1 VIYNAKVVSVTDGD
15 TLVLSVDLG
24 IRWLMGMRAEATRT
38 KVRLSG
44 CNSPE
49 KNSAA
54 GKAAKAWTTE
64 WVKDKNLLLRVDTTK
79 EEDPATEKY
88 GRVFGDVIT
97 NDGRSLVKELIAAGH
112 ALPWDG
118 KGERPV

>member
-1 VIYNAKVVSVTDGD
+1 MIYNAKVVEVTDGD

-49 KNSAA
+49 KNSPE
-54 GKAAKAWTTE
+54 GKAAKAWTTR
-64 WVKDKNLLLRVDTTK
+64 WVEGKTLLLKVDVNK
-79 EEDPATEKY
+79 QEEPSTEKY

-97 NDGRSLVKELIAAGH
+97 QDGRSLVQELVEAGH
-112 ALPWDG
+112 AQPWDG
-118 KGERPV
+118 TGRRPV